1 MPQVVAHRR
10 ERRLVRAGASHA
22 SAVQCGVARRSF
34 SAVAGLHSSITSA
47 AAAKKRFIA
56 AHNRAVVMPGSP
68 SSLPTNA
75 MAGSHFAGVVGTPR
89 WARYRSSAAR
99 ANGGNATLARFSAV
113 ADHVQPSMAM
123 SIDLD
128 RAERGADQ
136 LAGAQSRGVGEL
148 EHEAQA
154 LRGRPL
160 PAMPSVALMHFC
172 ADDAADDRS
181 EAKMDRQRN
190 EQRLPSMVP
199 HENCSRSIDQLPASD
214 TRFVPLRGA
223 QDTLQLCCRL
233 ADITGRHAI
242 DAFEQGSAAWASAS
256 SMALNQLAQ
265 YRGLSLVP
273 SPPAVGPL
281 LPHQALGLM
290 HAACSEWMTA
300 YRRLW
305 PKAAR

>member
-1 MPQVVAHRR
+1 
-10 ERRLVRAGASHA
+10 
-22 SAVQCGVARRSF
+22 
-34 SAVAGLHSSITSA
+34 
-47 AAAKKRFIA
+47 
-56 AHNRAVVMPGSP
+56 
-68 SSLPTNA
+68 
-75 MAGSHFAGVVGTPR
+75 
-89 WARYRSSAAR
+89 
-99 ANGGNATLARFSAV
+99 
-113 ADHVQPSMAM
+113 
-123 SIDLD
+123 
-128 RAERGADQ
+128 
-136 LAGAQSRGVGEL
+136 
-148 EHEAQA
+148 
-154 LRGRPL
+154 
-160 PAMPSVALMHFC
+160 MHFS

-199 HENCSRSIDQLPASD
+199 HENRSRSIDQLLPASD

-281 LPHQALGLM
+281 LRSRAAAMPGHQRPGG
-290 HAACSEWMTA
+290 TT
-300 YRRLW
+300 
-305 PKAAR
+305 